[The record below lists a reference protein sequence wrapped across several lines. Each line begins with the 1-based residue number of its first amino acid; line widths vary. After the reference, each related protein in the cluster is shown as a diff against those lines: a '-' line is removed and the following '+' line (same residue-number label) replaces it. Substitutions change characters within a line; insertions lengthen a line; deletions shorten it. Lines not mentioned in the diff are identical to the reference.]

1 MEAMEGPVGV
11 PEPPNR
17 RDRKAIQYLEDLQ
30 AQLLSNPNTQ
40 VHDAESA
47 QLYAW
52 AVVVVALF
60 DDAERELFKQV
71 YSAYTE
77 GECLYELR
85 TACACDG
92 KDQLCLIL
100 DQIMADEAMATRMGK
115 YMMACIADESW
126 RKVRSVLK
134 KNRFTPDNF
143 LWWSFELK
151 RWL

>member
-1 MEAMEGPVGV
+1 VGV

-17 RDRKAIQYLEDLQ
+17 RDRKAIQYLEDLKVQ
-30 AQLLSNPNTQ
+30 FLSNPDSYVDDDET
-40 VHDAESA
+40 A

-60 DDAERELFKQV
+60 DDAKRDLFKQV

-77 GECLYELR
+77 GECLSEVR
-85 TACACDG
+85 TACACEG

-100 DQIMADEAMATRMGK
+100 DQIMADDALATRMGR
-115 YMMACIADESW
+115 YMMACIEDESW
-126 RKVRSVLK
+126 RDVQTVLK

-143 LWWSFELK
+143 LWWSFDLK

>member
-1 MEAMEGPVGV
+1 MGV

-30 AQLLSNPNTQ
+30 TQ
-40 VHDAESA
+40 FLASPKAPVHDAESA
-47 QLYAW
+47 QFYTW
-52 AVVVVALF
+52 ALVVVALF

-71 YSAYTE
+71 YDAYTE
-77 GECLYELR
+77 GECLYEIR

-100 DQIMADEAMATRMGK
+100 DQIMADKALATRMGK
-115 YMMACIADESW
+115 YMMACIEDESW
-126 RKVRSVLK
+126 REIHSVLK
-134 KNRFTPDNF
+134 KNRFQAENF
-143 LWWSFELK
+143 LWWAYDLK

>member
-1 MEAMEGPVGV
+1 MGV

-17 RDRKAIQYLEDLQ
+17 RDRKAIQYLEDLKVQ
-30 AQLLSNPNTQ
+30 FLANPN
-40 VHDAESA
+40 VPVRDAESA

-60 DDAERELFKQV
+60 DDAERELFKEV
-71 YSAYTE
+71 YGAHTE
-77 GECLYELR
+77 GECLYEIR
-85 TACACDG
+85 TACACEG

-100 DQIMADEAMATRMGK
+100 DQIMADDALATRMGT
-115 YMMACIADESW
+115 YMMTCIEDGSW
-126 RKVRSVLK
+126 QEVQLILK
-134 KNRFTPDNF
+134 KNRFTPENF

>member
-1 MEAMEGPVGV
+1 MGV

-17 RDRKAIQYLEDLQ
+17 RDRKAIQYLEDLKSQ
-30 AQLLSNPNTQ
+30 FLADPNAPA
-40 VHDAESA
+40 HDEESA

-60 DDAERELFKQV
+60 DDTERELFKEV
-71 YSAYTE
+71 YGAYTE
-77 GECLYELR
+77 GECLYEIR

-100 DQIMADEAMATRMGK
+100 DQIMADDALATRMGK
-115 YMMACIADESW
+115 YMMTSIETESW
-126 RKVRSVLK
+126 QGIQSVLK
-134 KNRFTPDNF
+134 KNKFTPENF

>member
-1 MEAMEGPVGV
+1 VGV

-30 AQLLSNPNTQ
+30 VQFLANPSAHVNDDET
-40 VHDAESA
+40 A

-60 DDAERELFKQV
+60 DDAERELFRQV
-71 YSAYTE
+71 YDSHTE
-77 GECLYELR
+77 GECLYEVR
-85 TACACDG
+85 TACACEG

-100 DQIMADEAMATRMGK
+100 DQIMSDGPLAKRMGK
-115 YMMACIADESW
+115 YMMSCIEDDSW
-126 RKVRSVLK
+126 KDVQAVLK
-134 KNRFTPDNF
+134 ENRFTPENF
-143 LWWSFELK
+143 LWWSFDLK